1 MVTFQ
6 NGFSNLREGPK
17 HMATPKNQPQTF
29 SDLEAYLTSPSL
41 KKTTLSLIRWKK
53 LFWGKSQRI
62 KSPTYYPTLVP
73 TDLHSPIQQSIPLT
87 KPSPGDIPSSST
99 ANPISLRD
107 MAFILLQHGLCV
119 MAVPSLPLKK
129 AKKPC
134 TDNNKRNKLQRKLQ
148 TLQSSIC
155 YDKTSSLD
163 NRKGSEAIQS
173 GSSLGMIV
181 TWIPRRNVLGS
192 HFGSFWLAYSSFQQ
206 YFDMLKFLV
215 ARRLFCIQAYFWIL

>member
-1 MVTFQ
+1 MAMVTFQ

-181 TWIPRRNVLGS
+181 T
-192 HFGSFWLAYSSFQQ
+192 
-206 YFDMLKFLV
+206 
-215 ARRLFCIQAYFWIL
+215 